1 MNACIRLFVSAMII
15 VSLAPGTV
23 AVAAVK
29 LNGIFSDHMV
39 LQRGRP
45 VPVFGTGTAGE
56 RVEVV
61 LGDDAVSG
69 TVDGEGAW
77 RVELP
82 ARGASTEPLVL
93 VVRSGSRVER
103 LRDVVLGDVWVCSGQ
118 SNMGWALFQTKPLPQ
133 TYPHAD
139 KLRLIEGKVVT
150 DERPRR
156 DFVRDE
162 KDFSEGWQRAEKEHA
177 LQISAVSY
185 YMGREICAQTGIPV
199 GIVVVALGGSQIWPW
214 MTPASIAGH
223 PEEAMAQEDGKRE
236 WAWAQGQAR
245 RLREGGNAE
254 RADRLLYN
262 YRGKAPSRLYHAM
275 IHPLTQMPIAG
286 MLWYQGERSQDNPP
300 PYRTLFPAAIRGWRA
315 AWGQGDFPFVFVQ
328 LPGYHGGDERTEKRA
343 RGFPLV
349 REAQALALELPR
361 TGMAMALEFGD
372 YSNVHPRVKHEVG
385 RRAGLQALRLM
396 GKDVLADGPVME
408 RVDLG
413 GDVAVITFES
423 VGAGLEK
430 RRVVMARSPRRGATD
445 DPGPIIVS
453 AAEVKG
459 FEVCGPDGL
468 FVEATARLLGVDR
481 VELRTE
487 GVDKIKHVRYA
498 FAPFPLCNLY
508 NSAGLP
514 ARPFRTDAFDV
525 AYGAK

>member
-1 MNACIRLFVSAMII
+1 LE
-15 VSLAPGTV
+15 LT
-23 AVAAVK
+23 
-29 LNGIFSDHMV
+29 GIFSDHMV

-45 VPVFGTGTAGE
+45 IPVFGTGKAGE
-56 RVEVV
+56 VVEVV

-69 TVDGEGAW
+69 GVDGEGAW
-77 RVELP
+77 RVELL
-82 ARGASTEPLVL
+82 AREASAEPLEL
-93 VVRSGSRVER
+93 VVRSGGREQR
-103 LRDVVLGDVWVCSGQ
+103 LSDVVLGDVWVCSGQ
-118 SNMGWALFQTKPLPQ
+118 SNMGWALFQTEPLPE

-139 KLRLIEGKVVT
+139 KLRLIEGKVVS
-150 DERPRR
+150 DEHSQT

-162 KDFSEGWQRAEKEHA
+162 KDFSEGWERAEEQHA

-185 YMGREICAQTGIPV
+185 HMGRKICEQTGIPV

-214 MTPASIAGH
+214 MTPASIQGH
-223 PEEAMAQEDGKRE
+223 PQEAMAREKSKTE
-236 WAWAQGQAR
+236 WAWAQGQAQ
-245 RLREGGNAE
+245 RLREGGRAE
-254 RADRLLYN
+254 QADRLLYQ
-262 YRGKAPSRLYHAM
+262 YRGKAPSSLYHAM
-275 IHPLTQMPIAG
+275 MHPLTQMPIAG

-300 PYRTLFPAAIRGWRA
+300 PYRTLFPAAIRGWRE
-315 AWGQGDFPFVFVQ
+315 AWGQGNFPFVFVQ
-328 LPGYHGGDERTEKRA
+328 LPGYHGGDERTELRA

-385 RRAGLQALRLM
+385 RRAALQALRLM
-396 GKDVLADGPVME
+396 GEDVVADGPVME

-413 GDVAVITFES
+413 GDVAVITFAS

-430 RRVVMARSPRRGATD
+430 RRVVIASSPRRGATD

-453 AAEVKG
+453 GADVKG

-468 FVEATARLLGVDR
+468 FVGAETRIVGLNR
-481 VELRTE
+481 VELSAV

-498 FAPFPLCNLY
+498 FAPCPLCNLY
-508 NSAGLP
+508 SSAGLP
-514 ARPFRTDAFDV
+514 ARPFRTDEFDV
-525 AYGAK
+525 PYGEK